1 MADSIIQQ
9 LYQRKMFRITA
20 AYLAVAW
27 VLWQVVGT
35 TCPAFECSMQF
46 QQSMFWFLI
55 AGLPIT
61 LAIAWVNWKTA
72 ILVGSG
78 LLAGATVMFFMMRG
92 PAIETETAIMKPT
105 MEVAEPAPEPDTD
118 IEEKSIAARHT
129 TSDMDRVPDFGD
141 RPAIAVLPFDNL
153 SPDPKPGLLR
163 RRPRRGLDRAPF
175 ELARVSGDRT

>member
-46 QQSMFWFLI
+46 QQSIFWFLI

-92 PAIETETAIMKPT
+92 PAIETETAIMK
-105 MEVAEPAPEPDTD
+105 VL
-118 IEEKSIAARHT
+118 
-129 TSDMDRVPDFGD
+129 TS
-141 RPAIAVLPFDNL
+141 
-153 SPDPKPGLLR
+153 
-163 RRPRRGLDRAPF
+163 
-175 ELARVSGDRT
+175 